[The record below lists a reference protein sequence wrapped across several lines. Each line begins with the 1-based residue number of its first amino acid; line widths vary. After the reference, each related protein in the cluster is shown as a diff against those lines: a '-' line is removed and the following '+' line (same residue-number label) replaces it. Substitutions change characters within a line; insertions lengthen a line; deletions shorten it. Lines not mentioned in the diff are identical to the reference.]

1 MVLLPKEAF
10 IPVWLVIH
18 LASEN
23 IPFGGNGHVDSRVI
37 HPQRKMKGGER
48 GGDTLST
55 MATLASQRCR

>member
-1 MVLLPKEAF
+1 MVQLPKEAF

-18 LASEN
+18 VASEN

-48 GGDTLST
+48 GGDT
-55 MATLASQRCR
+55 